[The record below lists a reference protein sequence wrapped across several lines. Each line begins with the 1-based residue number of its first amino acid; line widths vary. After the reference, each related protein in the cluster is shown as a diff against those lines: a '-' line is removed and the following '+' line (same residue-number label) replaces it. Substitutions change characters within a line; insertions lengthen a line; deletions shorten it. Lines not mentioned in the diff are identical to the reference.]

1 MKKSLIALAFAIA
14 ASFAAP
20 PASAVVFGE
29 DIESASSDYPWV
41 VSIWHAG
48 PKDDYYYP
56 ICSGSLIAP
65 DAVLTAA
72 HCLTLKGT
80 YSVQMGSD
88 TLDGENED
96 SFYEVAAIWKHPFY
110 DDEDFKNDVGLMKLT
125 SYQTKVKPEPIS
137 DWVDLKAIRDTKKFE
152 LLGWGEDE
160 SGDYATFLGYAK
172 LKNKTKEAGLLLR
185 GYEFETISTIA
196 AGRHIKRLGVYAG
209 SGGGD
214 SGGPLIASING
225 IRKVVGITSWGK
237 DYGDFSGPSAFIN
250 VAYQRSEIARGL
262 KELQRIV
269 MTTAKAV

>member
-1 MKKSLIALAFAIA
+1 MKKSLITIAFAIA
-14 ASFAAP
+14 TSFAVQ
-20 PASAVVFGE
+20 PAHSVVFGE
-29 DIESASSDYPWV
+29 DIERASTDYPWV

-72 HCLTLKGT
+72 HCLTKKGT
-80 YSVQMGSD
+80 YSVQIGSD
-88 TLDGENED
+88 TLDGENEKT
-96 SFYEVAAIWKHPFY
+96 FHAVAAIWKHPFY
-110 DDEDFKNDVGLMKLT
+110 DDEDFKNDVGLIKLA
-125 SYQTKVKPEPIS
+125 SYQTKVKPEPIA
-137 DWVDLKAIRDTKKFE
+137 DWVDLKAIRDSKSFE

-172 LKNKTKEAGLLLR
+172 LKNKTNEASLLLR

-196 AGRHIKRLGVYAG
+196 AGRYIKRLGVYAG

-214 SGGPLIASING
+214 SGGPLVASING
-225 IRKVVGITSWGK
+225 IRKVAGITSWGK

-250 VAYQRSEIARGL
+250 VAYQRAEIARGL
-262 KELQRIV
+262 NELQRIV
-269 MTTAKAV
+269 LTVARAV